1 MARIVPAKPEAIKMR
16 KSDQEVL
23 PRQLGLWSAIAVVVG
38 ITIGSGIFR
47 APAGIARLVPNPLA
61 ILGLW
66 ALGGVL
72 SLCGALSFAELGGM
86 LPETGGFYA
95 WLREGWGRPVA
106 FAFGWSELVLIR
118 ASALGAM
125 AIVFGEYTLRS
136 FEIDPVAHVIAAR
149 AIAAALIG
157 FAAVTNILGARLGA
171 GIVSVST
178 AAKFS
183 ALTLLVLAAA
193 VLGGSHGA
201 SVAHLVA
208 APASGSQ
215 FSAGAVGV
223 ALAGV
228 LYTYDGFGDVSFN
241 GGEVANPGRN
251 LPRAIVFG
259 TVAVVLLYLATNAA
273 YHYVLPVDA
282 VARSPLVAA
291 DVMHA
296 LFGRPGVVAVSVFVM
311 ISSFSAVNGAMLAA
325 PRVFFAMAADGLF
338 FRPLALVHSRYR
350 TPYVAILLSAV
361 LGMALVMSRSF
372 ESLANTFVLAA
383 WPFYALSVAA
393 LMRLRRTRPDL
404 ARPYRVAGYPM
415 VPSIFVIGVVWFVIN
430 ALVSDPISTIVTLA
444 LVAIGVPIYFF
455 SCTRAEFR

>member
-1 MARIVPAKPEAIKMR
+1 MSKVNNGNAVRR
-16 KSDQEVL
+16 L
-23 PRQLGLWSAIAVVVG
+23 PRTLGLWSALGLVVG

-47 APAGIARLVPNPLA
+47 APAAIARLVPNPLA

-66 ALGGVL
+66 TIGGIL

-86 LPETGGFYA
+86 LPEAGGFYA
-95 WLREGWGRPVA
+95 WLREAWGRPAA
-106 FAFGWSELVLIR
+106 FTFGWSELVLIR
-118 ASALGAM
+118 ASALGGM

-136 FEIDPVAHVIAAR
+136 VGVDPGAHAVLAR
-149 AIAAALIG
+149 VIAAALIG
-157 FAAVTNILGARLGA
+157 FAAATNIRGAPLGAR
-171 GIVSVST
+171 IVSVST

-183 ALTLLVLAAA
+183 ALALLVLAAA
-193 VLGGSHGA
+193 VLGHAHGA
-201 SVAHLVA
+201 SAAHLVA
-208 APASGSQ
+208 ASPPDAHVTAGS
-215 FSAGAVGV
+215 VGL

-228 LYTYDGFGDVSFN
+228 LWTYDGFGDVSFN
-241 GGEVANPGRN
+241 GGEVENPGRN

-273 YHYVLPVDA
+273 YHYVLPVDD

-296 LFGRPGVVAVSVFVM
+296 LFGHPGVVAVSGFVM

-325 PRVFFAMAADGLF
+325 PRVFFAMAGDGLM
-338 FRPLALVHSRYR
+338 FRPLARVHPRYK
-350 TPYVAILLSAV
+350 TPYVAIALSAV

-383 WPFYALSVAA
+383 WPFYALSVAG
-393 LMRLRRTRPDL
+393 LMRLRQTRPNL
-404 ARPYRVAGYPM
+404 ARPYRVAGYPV
-415 VPSIFVIGVVWFVIN
+415 VPSIFVTGVVWFVIN
-430 ALVSDPISTIVTLA
+430 ALVNDPISTIITLA